1 MSPFFDGAEVDGDFD
16 GLADGLTDGDMLGEA
31 VGLLDGAALGE
42 VVGLVD
48 GDFVGE
54 EDGDFVR
61 EELCEVRLGEIKA
74 INIQPSPNYRTAEG
88 EDVNSVNWP
97 KSLALISSSTLTS
110 VIPVTL
116 DSAAF

>member
-1 MSPFFDGAEVDGDFD
+1 MKHW
-16 GLADGLTDGDMLGEA
+16 
-31 VGLLDGAALGE
+31 
-42 VVGLVD
+42 VVWLVKKMENLS
-48 GDFVGE
+48 VTLIE
-54 EDGDFVR
+54 KS
-61 EELCEVRLGEIKA
+61 LCEVRLGEIKA
-74 INIQPSPNYRTAEG
+74 IDIQPSPNYRTAEG